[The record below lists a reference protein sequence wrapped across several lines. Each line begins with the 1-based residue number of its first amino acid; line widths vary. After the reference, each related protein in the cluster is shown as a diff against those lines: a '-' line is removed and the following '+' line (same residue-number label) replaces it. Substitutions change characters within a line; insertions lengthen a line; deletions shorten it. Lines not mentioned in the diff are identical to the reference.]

1 MPSEQSLLNT
11 LDDAGIVWTMH
22 EHEAVFTV
30 EQSVRLHAGIPG
42 IHTKNLFLRD
52 ASGEFWVVSA
62 PHDAQVDLKA
72 LCAAIGAKKVS
83 FGKPD
88 DMMRLL
94 GAIPGAVTPL
104 AAFNDTAGTV
114 KFVIDGRLAAAEC
127 LNVHPLRNT
136 ATISLCGSGL
146 LSFLT
151 GTGHVPVVIAVPAS
165 P

>member
-1 MPSEQSLLNT
+1 MSSEQSLLKA
-11 LDDAGIVWTMH
+11 LDAAGIVWTMH

-30 EQSVRLHAGIPG
+30 EQSASLHAAIPG
-42 IHTKNLFLRD
+42 IHTKNLFLKD
-52 ASGEFWVVSA
+52 TSGEFWVVSA

-72 LCAAIGAKKVS
+72 LSTAMGAKKVS

-88 DMMRLL
+88 QMMRLL
-94 GAIPGAVTPL
+94 GISPGSVTPL
-104 AAFNDTAGTV
+104 AAFNDTTGTV

-136 ATISLCGSGL
+136 ATISLSGSGL

-151 GTGHVPVVIAVPAS
+151 GTGHAPAVIAVPA
-165 P
+165 PL